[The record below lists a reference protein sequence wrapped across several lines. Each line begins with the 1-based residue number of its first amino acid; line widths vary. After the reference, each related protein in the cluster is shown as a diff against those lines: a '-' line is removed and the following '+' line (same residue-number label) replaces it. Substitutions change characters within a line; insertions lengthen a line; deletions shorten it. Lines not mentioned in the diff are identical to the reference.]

1 MELKNH
7 QKECIDKIEEN
18 FIKNKKGLIK
28 MFCGSGK
35 SLIIYHSLL
44 NHILFFCYLKYTICS
59 TL

>member
-1 MELKNH
+1 MYNIIFNNKIILKNH

-35 SLIIYHSLL
+35 SLIIYHS
-44 NHILFFCYLKYTICS
+44 
-59 TL
+59 